1 MNARSERVLEKV
13 AERHIS
19 TAKPVSSQ
27 TVAEQLGVSSA
38 TVRNE
43 FSALEEAGYLRQP
56 HTSAG
61 RVPSERGYRRYA
73 RRFLP
78 PGTLPDAQRTL
89 LVESFRGA
97 HGEGLLERVA
107 SVTAELSGYAVV
119 VSLPTD
125 DELKMLEVHL
135 SNLSARR
142 TLAVV
147 VLGNGLVRQLAL
159 ELFPTPTDGDL
170 QEAESSLRRL
180 TLPLGE
186 VPRALTDIASRSG
199 EGVAR
204 TYLALAEAW
213 PQLRAPRVFSGGLRG
228 LFSEPESADPTFVR
242 RVLERVETPAAVAEA
257 LALMVEE
264 SLAVVSAQLEFGGGR
279 AGLLLLGPVR
289 MRYPETLMLARGVT
303 ETVTEAVSAAGE
315 EADEPN

>member
-1 MNARSERVLEKV
+1 MNARTEQVLDRV

-19 TAKPVSSQ
+19 SAKPVSSA
-27 TVAEQLGVSSA
+27 TIAELLRVSSA

-43 FSALEEAGYLRQP
+43 FSALEEAGYLHQP

-73 RRFLP
+73 RKFFP
-78 PGTLPDAQRTL
+78 PQTLPDATRTL
-89 LVESFRGA
+89 LAERFRGV

-119 VSLPTD
+119 VTLPTD
-125 DELKMLEVHL
+125 DELQILEIHL
-135 SNLSARR
+135 SALSSRR

-159 ELFPTPTDGDL
+159 ELTPTPSDSDL
-170 QEAESSLRRL
+170 LEAESSLRHL
-180 TLPLGE
+180 TLPLRE
-186 VPRALTDIASRSG
+186 IPRALADIAGRTG
-199 EGVAR
+199 QGVAR

-213 PQLRAPRVFSGGLRG
+213 PQLRAPRVFSGGLKQ
-228 LFSEPESADPTFVR
+228 LFSEPESADPSFVR
-242 RVLERVETPAAVAEA
+242 RILERVETPATAADA
-257 LALMVEE
+257 LALLVEE
-264 SLAVVSAQLEFGGGR
+264 SLALVSAQLEFGGGR

-303 ETVTEAVSAAGE
+303 ETLTATTA
-315 EADEPN
+315 EPPNLRTDSF